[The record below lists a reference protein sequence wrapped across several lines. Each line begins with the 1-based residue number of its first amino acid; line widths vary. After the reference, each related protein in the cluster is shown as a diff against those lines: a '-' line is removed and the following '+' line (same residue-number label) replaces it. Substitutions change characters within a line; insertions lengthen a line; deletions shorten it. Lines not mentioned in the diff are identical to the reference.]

1 MDGVLLDETV
11 TSFSKWD
18 PVRFSLQWP
27 ELVAMDRV
35 LLWELVERVA
45 FVEIDAVKLAEIVIS
60 SIPEQDPVQLPKQW
74 PELFKSGREVSYPLY
89 GHTV

>member
-1 MDGVLLDETV
+1 M
-11 TSFSKWD
+11 
-18 PVRFSLQWP
+18 
-27 ELVAMDRV
+27 
-35 LLWELVERVA
+35 
-45 FVEIDAVKLAEIVIS
+45 EIDAVKLAEIVIS